1 MRCTKEQGDTTMKT
15 INFENVL
22 SPDEMSLIKGGD
34 WVLTEDGWE
43 WRDETQNIDED
54 DWDL

>member
-1 MRCTKEQGDTTMKT
+1 MRTMD
-15 INFENVL
+15 FENVL
-22 SPDEMSLIKGGD
+22 SPDEMSLVKGGI

-43 WRDETQNIDED
+43 WRDETQSLDED